1 MSFLQ
6 TLVQLV
12 LTFLKI
18 GAFTFGGGMVMIAFI
33 EQDVVNTFGWLSHRE
48 FVDAIAL
55 GQVTP
60 GPIIISSVFIGYKVA
75 GLLGATL
82 SIVAVSLPSFLMT
95 IAASHQLRRLRQNA
109 RLRAFLQGVSPAV
122 VGMILAAGVGIARGS
137 LVDLPTVALTAI
149 CLVAVLRLKVDSALV
164 ILGAA
169 LVGAL
174 LL

>member
-1 MSFLQ
+1 VSFLQ
-6 TLVQLV
+6 TLVELI

-33 EQDVVNTFGWLSHRE
+33 EQDVVNTFGWLTHRE

-60 GPIIISSVFIGYKVA
+60 GPVIISSVFIGYKVA

-95 IAASHQLRRLRQNA
+95 IAAAHQLRRLRQSA
-109 RLRAFLQGVSPAV
+109 KLRAFLRGVSPAV

-137 LVDLPTVALTAI
+137 LVDLPTVAIAAI
-149 CLVAVLRLKVDSALV
+149 CLVAVLRFKVDSALV
-164 ILGAA
+164 ILGAG

-174 LL
+174 FL

>member
-1 MSFLQ
+1 MSFFQ
-6 TLVQLV
+6 TLVQLI

-18 GAFTFGGGMVMIAFI
+18 GAFTFGGGTVIVAFL
-33 EQDVVNTFGWLSHRE
+33 EQDVVNNFGWLSHRE

-82 SIVAVSLPSFLMT
+82 AIVAINLPSFLMT
-95 IAASHQLRRLRQNA
+95 IAAGHQLRRLRQSA
-109 RLRAFLQGVSPAV
+109 RLRAFLKGVSPAV
-122 VGMILAAGVGIARGS
+122 VGMILAAGVSIARGS
-137 LVDLPTVALTAI
+137 LVDLPTAALAAI
-149 CLVAVLRLKVDSALV
+149 CLVALVRFKVDTALV
-164 ILGAA
+164 VVGAG

>member
-1 MSFLQ
+1 VTLIQ

-12 LTFLKI
+12 LTLLKI
-18 GAFTFGGGMVMIAFI
+18 GAFTFGGGMVIVAFL
-33 EQDVVNTFGWLSHRE
+33 EQDVVNTFGWLTHRE
-48 FVDAIAL
+48 YIDAIAL

-82 SIVAVSLPSFLMT
+82 AIIAINLPSFLMT
-95 IAASHQLRRLRQNA
+95 IATAHQLRRLRQSVT
-109 RLRAFLQGVSPAV
+109 LRAVLRGVSPAV
-122 VGMILAAGVGIARGS
+122 VGMILAAGVSIARGS
-137 LVDLPTVALTAI
+137 LVDLPTIALAVI
-149 CLVAVLRLKVDSALV
+149 CLVAVVRFKVDSALV
-164 ILGAA
+164 ILGAG

>member
-1 MSFLQ
+1 MSLLQ

-12 LTFLKI
+12 LTFLKT
-18 GAFTFGGGMVMIAFI
+18 GAFTFGGGMVMIAFV

-75 GLLGATL
+75 GLVGATL
-82 SIVAVSLPSFLMT
+82 AIVAINLPSFLMT
-95 IAASHQLRRLRQNA
+95 VAAGHQLRRLRQSA
-109 RLRAFLQGVSPAV
+109 RLRAFLKGVSPAV
-122 VGMILAAGVGIARGS
+122 VGMILAAGVGIARSS
-137 LVDLPTVALTAI
+137 LVDLPTVALATA
-149 CLVAVLRLKVDSALV
+149 CLVAVLRFRVDSALV
-164 ILGAA
+164 IIGAG

>member
-1 MSFLQ
+1 MSLLQ
-6 TLVQLV
+6 ILIQLV

-33 EQDVVNTFGWLSHRE
+33 EQDVVNAFGWLSHRE
-48 FVDAIAL
+48 FIDAIAL

-82 SIVAVSLPSFLMT
+82 AIVAINLPSFLMT
-95 IAASHQLRRLRQNA
+95 IAAGHQLRRLRQSA
-109 RLRAFLQGVSPAV
+109 RLRAFLKGVSPAV
-122 VGMILAAGVGIARGS
+122 VGMILAAGVSIARGS
-137 LVDLPTVALTAI
+137 LVDLPTVALATI
-149 CLVAVLRLKVDSALV
+149 CLLAVLRLKMDSALV